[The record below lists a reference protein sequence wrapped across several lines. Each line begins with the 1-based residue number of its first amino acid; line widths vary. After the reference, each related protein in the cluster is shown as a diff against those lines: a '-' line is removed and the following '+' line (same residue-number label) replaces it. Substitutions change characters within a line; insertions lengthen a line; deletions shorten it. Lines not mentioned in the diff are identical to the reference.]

1 MYKILLS
8 IGIVIS
14 SISLA
19 QSVEYGK
26 YNIKLV
32 NTELNEL
39 AKETNGIKIYYT
51 PTDFLWSIKIE
62 NNSGESVQIDW
73 DKSTFV
79 IDKRAS
85 GIVFN
90 DSSRLTANLSKGKE
104 TIPNGTIL
112 TKKIYPKRNVE
123 YMSPTLTKYEIKK
136 FGKSDIDINL
146 NFSRL
151 QDEFEVNGKFEAT
164 LKK

>member
-1 MYKILLS
+1 MNKTYTILAIILFS
-8 IGIVIS
+8 ICFG
-14 SISLA
+14 

-26 YNIKLV
+26 YNIKLT
-32 NTELNEL
+32 NTESNEL
-39 AKETNGIKIYYT
+39 VKEMNGIKIYYS
-51 PTDFLWSIKIE
+51 PTDFFWTVKIE
-62 NNSGESVQIDW
+62 NNSGENIQIDW

-90 DSSRLTANLSKGKE
+90 DSSRLTANLPKGKE

-146 NFSRL
+146 NFTKL